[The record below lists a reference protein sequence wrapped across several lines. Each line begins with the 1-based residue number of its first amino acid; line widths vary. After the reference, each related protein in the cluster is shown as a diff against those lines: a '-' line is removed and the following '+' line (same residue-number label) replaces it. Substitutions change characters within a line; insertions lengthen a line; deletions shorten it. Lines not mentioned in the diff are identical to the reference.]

1 MRKSVKLMA
10 LLLTAVTVCVA
21 MAGCGGVSVGGGEE
35 KSKTNLYV
43 ATYDGGFGADW
54 IDDVAAAFEA
64 RYANYKNG
72 DKVGV
77 KVHVTKSTKTGQTV
91 YNSMAAETNDIYFLF
106 FQDNYYNFVNS
117 DYLLDI
123 TDIVTE
129 NIPEQ
134 GHSILSVMDEQ
145 LAAYYG
151 VEKDG
156 ETKYYSV
163 PYSVCYYSFAYDAEL
178 FYKEGLFLTRE
189 YDEKGNEGP
198 VADYLIQQVI
208 DSNRVYANLVTEGD
222 ETYYKTL
229 KGDYLSKGPDGEYG
243 TSDDG
248 MPKTMTE
255 FYALCDY
262 MSTETGVSP
271 FLFFGSKGESYLRQ
285 ALGQVAATA
294 NGYTNTK
301 TQYTMNGTLDNLISV
316 GDDGMVTKLDS
327 VTLTPDNSGKNAI
340 EQFKQSGYYTAA
352 QLGEKIFANNYCHA
366 DALSETN
373 SLTDAQ
379 ITFIES
385 IDKSS
390 KAAFYVDGIWW
401 EHEIETYYEKNGRT
415 LDTSDRQFK
424 LLNIPKASAS
434 DVGSESVNVSEGRM
448 GAFILSKIDSDKI
461 EIAKKFLQMAMT
473 DEYNAKYTVT
483 TGAPRPYSYD
493 LTDAQYNSLSSYQKD
508 VWNCWKN
515 GSVVFTYSGS
525 EWMQKHSGIN
535 EAYYAMFAKIN
546 GSDYSN
552 LKDMY
557 KVNNFT
563 AKQVFDGLYKYNLAN
578 HNG

>member
-1 MRKSVKLMA
+1 MKKSIKLMA
-10 LLLTAVTVCVA
+10 LLLTCVTVYVA
-21 MAGCGGVSVGGGEE
+21 MAGCGGVSAGDGAV
-35 KSKTNLYV
+35 KSMTNLYV

-54 IDDVAAAFEA
+54 IEDVVEAFEA
-64 RYANYKNG
+64 RYADYVNG

-91 YNSMAAETNDIYFLF
+91 YNSMAAETNDIYYLF

-129 NIPEQ
+129 NISGQ
-134 GHSILSVMDEQ
+134 GHSILSAMDEQ
-145 LAAYYG
+145 LAQYYG
-151 VEKDG
+151 VEENG
-156 ETKYYSV
+156 TTKYYSV

-189 YDEKGNEGP
+189 YDAEGNEGA
-198 VADYLIQQVI
+198 VADYVIQKVS
-208 DSNRVYANLVTEGD
+208 DSNRVYANLVTEDGK
-222 ETYYKTL
+222 TYYKTL
-229 KGDYLSKGPDGEYG
+229 KGNYLSMGPDGVYG

-248 MPKTMTE
+248 MPKTMAE

-262 MSTETGVSP
+262 MSDETSVSP
-271 FLFFGSKGESYLRQ
+271 ILFFGSKGESYLRQ

-294 NGYTNTK
+294 NGYDNSK
-301 TQYTMNGTLDNLISV
+301 TQYTMDGELNNLISV
-316 GDDGMVTKLDS
+316 GEDGTITNLDS
-327 VTLTPDNSGKNAI
+327 VTLMPDNSNKKAI

-352 QLGEKIFANNYCHA
+352 ELGEKIFANDYCHV
-366 DALSETN
+366 DALKETN
-373 SLTDAQ
+373 TLTDAQ

-385 IDKSS
+385 RDKQS

-401 EHEIETYYEKNGRT
+401 EHELESYYKQNGKT

-424 LLNIPKASAS
+424 LLNIPKASAA
-434 DVGSESVNVSEGRM
+434 DVGSKAVNVSEGRM
-448 GAFILSKIDSDKI
+448 GAFILSKIDSDKVD
-461 EIAKKFLQMAMT
+461 IAKKFLQMSLT
-473 DEYNAKYTVT
+473 DEYNAKYTAT

-546 GSDYSN
+546 GKDYNN

-557 KVNNFT
+557 KVNSFN
-563 AKQVFDGLYKYNLAN
+563 AKQVFEGLYQYNLTN